1 MEHVEGVERAQ
12 ASLTEIQEQLEVAQ
26 KAVATE
32 TEEVTAARAVR
43 TQKEEALNA
52 ARKEVAS
59 AHAAVATA
67 KNKVES
73 IETERSAMVAEKA
86 EYESLLE
93 GDWAVLKAGYMCRKG
108 S

>member
-86 EYESLLE
+86 EYESLL